1 MNRKQTTKLLTDI
14 LINDRLSDRK
24 YYAKEVSIDY
34 GTDKVK
40 RVDVMEFVPKGVL
53 HTSDIEKGHFVC
65 YEIKS
70 CKEDIFSGNGLNFL
84 GEENYIVT
92 TMETYSKL
100 CKEGIIA
107 NGTITEFIKEHNPE
121 SSTDYGFLVTVPS
134 KIKDLRNKTAIVEEF
149 ENPTKFEGDVS
160 DWRLY
165 KITPCIPTGR
175 DRSTIELLFCMLRS
189 KHSYSNR

>member
-92 TMETYSKL
+92 TMEIYSKL

-107 NGTITEFIKEHNPE
+107 DGTITEFIKEHNPE
-121 SSTDYGFLVTVPS
+121 SSINYGFLVTVPS
-134 KIKDLRNKTAIVEEF
+134 KITDLRNKTAIIEEF
-149 ENPTKFEGDVS
+149 ENPTKFEGNVG

-175 DRSTIELLFCMLRS
+175 DISTIELLFCMLRS
-189 KHSYSNR
+189 KHSYTNR

>member
-134 KIKDLRNKTAIVEEF
+134 KITDLRNKPAIVEEF
-149 ENPTKFEGDVS
+149 ENPTKFEGNVG

-165 KITPCIPTGR
+165 KIVSCIPTGR

-189 KHSYSNR
+189 KHSYTNR

>member
-134 KIKDLRNKTAIVEEF
+134 KITDLRNKTAIVEEF
-149 ENPTKFEGDVS
+149 ENPTKFEGNVG

-189 KHSYSNR
+189 KHSYTNR

>member
-53 HTSDIEKGHFVC
+53 HASDIEKGHFVC

-100 CKEGIIA
+100 YKEGIIA
-107 NGTITEFIKEHNPE
+107 NGTITEFIKEHNPK
-121 SSTDYGFLVTVPS
+121 SSTKFGFLVAVPS
-134 KIKDLRNKTAIVEEF
+134 KITDLRDKKAIMNEF
-149 ENPTKFEGDVS
+149 ENPTKFEGSVG

-175 DRSTIELLFCMLRS
+175 NRSTIELLFCMLRS
-189 KHSYSNR
+189 KHSYTNR

>member
-34 GTDKVK
+34 GTNKVK
-40 RVDVMEFVPKGVL
+40 RVDIMEFVPKGVL

-107 NGTITEFIKEHNPE
+107 NGTITEFVKEHNPE
-121 SSTDYGFLVTVPS
+121 SSTNYGFLVTVPS
-134 KIKDLRNKTAIVEEF
+134 KITDLRNKTAIVEEF

-175 DRSTIELLFCMLRS
+175 DRSTIEFLFCMLRS
-189 KHSYSNR
+189 KHSYTNR